1 MTSAA
6 FADDVAVGTVFDD
19 ARAEKETLRESSPT
33 ASAVP
38 IAAVSVGSRLR
49 LWLHD
54 FTVVSLL
61 AGVQF
66 SWILVLAYGVYW
78 LVS

>member
-19 ARAEKETLRESSPT
+19 ARAEKETLRESSPAAT
-33 ASAVP
+33 AP
-38 IAAVSVGSRLR
+38 IAPFSVGLR
-49 LWLHD
+49 RRRRLHD